1 MSSTES
7 RSAEGSLQEKSG
19 QSNKPLS
26 RPPHALEFE
35 VVLKELSV
43 DPCSGLLEDEASR
56 RLIEYGPNE
65 LQQKKGVQP
74 VKIFLEQIFNAMTL
88 VSFIDLPASYF
99 CARDG
104 CTSRRPKM
112 SLMGWETTPGP
123 RAGSGG

>member
-7 RSAEGSLQEKSG
+7 RSADGSLREKPG

-43 DPCSGLLEDEASR
+43 DSSSGLQDDEASR

-88 VSFIDLPASYF
+88 VSFVYVLISWLFYIRFWHLPASQHV
-99 CARDG
+99 
-104 CTSRRPKM
+104 SN
-112 SLMGWETTPGP
+112 
-123 RAGSGG
+123 